1 MRHRIGPF
9 AVGVSLLA
17 LVSCAGQ
24 GDVIPIQVKPILA
37 GPDKMAKP
45 VTSLHVVV
53 SAFEDGRQ
61 DKTHLGT
68 RSHLWGGVSY
78 FDVPGANPGEVTAQ
92 AITDYLKGNGWRAE
106 RVKPGGSLS
115 GADVVISGQ
124 VMELAVNAKSG
135 IGFTKITADA
145 KVMMQARNVADGS
158 LVRMTLNGA
167 GSDDVF
173 WFDPEDAQSLINQVV
188 TESFDKLVQS
198 TKVDNKQLR
207 LK

>member
-1 MRHRIGPF
+1 MRHRIGLL

-17 LVSCAGQ
+17 VVSCAGQ
-24 GDVIPIQVKPILA
+24 GDVIPIQVKPVLA
-37 GPDKMAKP
+37 GPEKMAKP
-45 VTSLHVVV
+45 GDSLRVVV
-53 SAFEDGRQ
+53 TAFEDGRQ
-61 DKTHLGT
+61 HKTHLGT

-78 FDVPGANPGEVTAQ
+78 FDVPGANPGEAIAQ

-115 GADVVISGQ
+115 DADVVISGQ

-135 IGFTKITADA
+135 VGFTKITADA
-145 KVMMQARNVADGS
+145 KVAMQARNVADGS
-158 LVRMTLNGA
+158 LVRMTLQGT

-173 WFDPEDAQSLINQVV
+173 WFDPEDAQGLTNQVV
-188 TESFDKLVQS
+188 TDSFDKLVQAV
-198 TKVDNKQLR
+198 KVDNKQLR